1 MSEHPCRIAVLGAS
15 GGIGHRVVERLLARG
30 HAVSCQG
37 RSGDRLARR
46 DWRRCRRQSWARR
59 QAAQPDHLP
68 PLFTRRRHDDKNRQ
82 EALIAG
88 SDLDW
93 TVVCP
98 APFSD
103 KPVSGPLQ
111 AHTSS
116 PPQLQLS
123 RIRCDEDAD
132 FIVTELEAPR
142 HFRQRVFIGHP

>member
-1 MSEHPCRIAVLGAS
+1 MY
-15 GGIGHRVVERLLARG
+15 
-30 HAVSCQG
+30 
-37 RSGDRLARR
+37 
-46 DWRRCRRQSWARR
+46 
-59 QAAQPDHLP
+59 
-68 PLFTRRRHDDKNRQ
+68 DDKNRQ

-93 TVVCP
+93 TVVRP

-116 PPQLQLS
+116 PPQLQWS
-123 RIRCDEDAD
+123 QIQCDEVDD

-142 HFRQRVFIGHP
+142 HFRLRVFIGHP

>member
-1 MSEHPCRIAVLGAS
+1 MSGHACRIAVLGAS

-37 RSGDRLARR
+37 RSATG
-46 DWRRCRRQSWARR
+46 WRAVTGVGAGVSRGHGGMVYNRIIF
-59 QAAQPDHLP
+59 
-68 PLFTRRRHDDKNRQ
+68 PLVTRRMYDDKNRQ

-93 TVVCP
+93 TVVRP
-98 APFSD
+98 APCSD

-123 RIRCDEDAD
+123 PIRRDEVAD

-142 HFRQRVFIGHP
+142 HFRQQVFIGHP